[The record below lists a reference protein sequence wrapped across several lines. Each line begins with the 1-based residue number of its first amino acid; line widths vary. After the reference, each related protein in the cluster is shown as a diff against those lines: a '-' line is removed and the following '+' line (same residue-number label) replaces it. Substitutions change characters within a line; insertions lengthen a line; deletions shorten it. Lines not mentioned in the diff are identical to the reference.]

1 MSALLVLLVS
11 ATSFAHGMSAADR
24 QAMLDGGVMRY
35 VQLGATHML
44 TGYDHL
50 LFLFGVVFF
59 LTNARDVI
67 KFVSVFTLGHSI
79 TLISATFVGATANYY
94 LVDAV
99 IALSVCYK
107 GFDNNNGFSSYLGVK
122 SPNLLMMVFGFGLVH
137 GFGLSTRLQQLPL
150 GDKGLGVLSRIV
162 AFNVGVEVGQ
172 VIALLAMVFLL
183 SFWRKRE
190 SFARFSKVAND
201 GIVMA
206 GVLLFLMQ
214 LHGYLHG
221 AYPDEFG
228 FNDDG
233 HAHAH
238 QDMKPAESTEH
249 DNL

>member
-1 MSALLVLLVS
+1 MLLLS
-11 ATSFAHGMSAADR
+11 ATSFAHGMSAADK

-35 VQLGATHML
+35 VALGTTHML

-59 LTNARDVI
+59 LTNAKDVI
-67 KFVSVFTLGHSI
+67 KFVSVFTLGHSL
-79 TLISATFVGATANYY
+79 TLISATFLGVTANYY

-107 GFDNNNGFSSYLGVK
+107 GFDNNNGFKGYLGVRA
-122 SPNLLMMVFGFGLVH
+122 PNLLMMVFGFGLVH

-150 GDKGLGVLSRIV
+150 GDKGFGVLTRII
-162 AFNVGVEVGQ
+162 AFNVGVELGQ
-172 VIALLAMVFLL
+172 VIALLVMVFLL
-183 SFWRKRE
+183 SFWRRRP

-201 GIVMA
+201 GIVFA
-206 GVLLFLMQ
+206 GVLLFIMQ

-221 AYPDEFG
+221 AYSDEFG

-233 HAHAH
+233 HSHAH
-238 QDMKPAESTEH
+238 QDMKAVESSEH
-249 DNL
+249 ENL